1 MEIYQLRAF
10 VTVAKIGH
18 LTRAA
23 EALHVTQPAVTGQI
37 KALEEELGIALF
49 DRRPGRI
56 ALTRAGE
63 RLLPE
68 AEKVLAAAGS
78 LLGQARELQG
88 EVSGSLVI
96 GTVGDPDSLRL
107 GSLLGGLVSA
117 LPGNL
122 DAVDRFSGF
131 HDGPNDLLDGISE
144 SRHAIPDGAAQVVF
158 NRDPAYLGEPF
169 VDLQIAAVRREACE
183 PDRRGIV
190 DELQRGLRK
199 QHRAGARHGCWTGGL
214 RQRPA
219 HCFRRHCT
227 HPRCYASLSG
237 IDLHSICER
246 KTPAARWQIA
256 GSILDLN
263 ASLASEFTKPNRPNA
278 TKQTPKVPRKN
289 ILKNRDNQ
297 SPARQRKASPAP
309 GIEHLAQTEWRS
321 PSQILRSVKFT

>member
-117 LPGNL
+117 LPLLEIKTRSG
-122 DAVDRFSGF
+122 DAEALREAVATSTLGASFYI
-131 HDGPNDLLDGISE
+131 GPNIPRDVNGLPLQTLHYRIAAPFSFSHQVLRAGWREIADMPWIGAPHASHAQSLLRDLFSRQGLLPNIVLESDDASAPHSLVRAGLGLALLREDVAVPAAERDEVVIWPHTRVAAMLSFIYPKTSE
-144 SRHAIPDGAAQVVF
+144 H
-158 NRDPAYLGEPF
+158 DPAI
-169 VDLQIAAVRREACE
+169 VAALSVL
-183 PDRRGIV
+183 RGV
-190 DELQRGLRK
+190 WGLS
-199 QHRAGARHGCWTGGL
+199 AR
-214 RQRPA
+214 
-219 HCFRRHCT
+219 
-227 HPRCYASLSG
+227 
-237 IDLHSICER
+237 
-246 KTPAARWQIA
+246 
-256 GSILDLN
+256 
-263 ASLASEFTKPNRPNA
+263 
-278 TKQTPKVPRKN
+278 
-289 ILKNRDNQ
+289 
-297 SPARQRKASPAP
+297 
-309 GIEHLAQTEWRS
+309 
-321 PSQILRSVKFT
+321 

>member
-117 LPGNL
+117 LPLLEIKTRSG
-122 DAVDRFSGF
+122 DAEALREAVATSTLGASFYI
-131 HDGPNDLLDGISE
+131 GPN
-144 SRHAIPDGAAQVVF
+144 IP
-158 NRDPAYLGEPF
+158 RDVNGLP
-169 VDLQIAAVRREACE
+169 LQTLHYRIAAPFSFSHQVLHAGWREIADM
-183 PDRRGIV
+183 PWIGAPHASHAQTLLRDLFSRQGLLPNIV
-190 DELQRGLRK
+190 LESDDASAPHSLV
-199 QHRAGARHGCWTGGL
+199 RAGLGL
-214 RQRPA
+214 ALLREDVA
-219 HCFRRHCT
+219 V
-227 HPRCYASLSG
+227 
-237 IDLHSICER
+237 
-246 KTPAARWQIA
+246 PAAERDEVVIWPHTRVAAMLSFIYPKT
-256 GSILDLN
+256 
-263 ASLASEFTKPNRPNA
+263 SEHNPTIVAALSVLRG
-278 TKQTPKVPRKN
+278 VWG
-289 ILKNRDNQ
+289 L
-297 SPARQRKASPAP
+297 SPAR
-309 GIEHLAQTEWRS
+309 
-321 PSQILRSVKFT
+321 